1 MVRVVLRKLDS
12 MSSLEKVSF
21 PASHWLDHEV
31 STFPNAYNTAPL
43 CTKTVSDV
51 LTSVKNSQWKNK
63 VEEIKVCIAN
73 GDLKQAGDL
82 KKKLTAITFS
92 GTFSKRAGDSLL
104 KHSSILCVDL
114 DHLNEHVISV
124 KSKLI
129 DDPHVISVFISPSG
143 TGLKVLVAI
152 NATNADQH
160 LACYYATE
168 SYLKKYSDTFDE
180 SCKDVCRLCFGSY
193 DPDCYIAPK
202 DKLIQYISPQ
212 SIPLLSSSLSSSLS
226 TGYRLQDTV
235 YRTPLEPV
243 DHKELAL
250 ILSDRDRLLKE
261 NAKTHPDLV
270 LLYESVLIDKGEI
283 GLHKRN
289 EWLLEMVVFMY
300 HSFSFDMALQL
311 AELHRTIYT
320 ELYSGTQNDH
330 GKSFISL
337 WKGVEDNYHTK
348 LSEDELFFYNTLEE
362 PYRSAFRICRDFAR
376 RNPTL
381 HFFLGNDHLAS
392 RLGPKNHVKGSRFI
406 QRLIKIRVIEL
417 VEKGKQRQKGEK
429 RPPASTY
436 KWAVNT
442 TALNNQQEI
451 DNANEQQSA

>member
-1 MVRVVLRKLDS
+1 MTTQDLAPRS
-12 MSSLEKVSF
+12 ASF
-21 PASHWLDHEV
+21 WLNKEV
-31 STFPNAYNTAPL
+31 SLFPNAFVTEL
-43 CTKTVSDV
+43 
-51 LTSVKNSQWKNK
+51 LTTRNITYLLEAIKLGQWKDR
-63 VEEIKVCIAN
+63 VDQIRSHVRD
-73 GDLKQAGDL
+73 GDSENAESL
-82 KKKLTAITFS
+82 KKKLNAITFS
-92 GTFSKRAGDSLL
+92 GTFNKRSNESLNI
-104 KHSSILCVDL
+104 HSGILCVDL
-114 DHLNEHVISV
+114 DNLNHELLTTKDALS
-124 KSKLI
+124 S
-129 DDPHVISVFISPSG
+129 DPHVISAFISPRG
-143 TGLKVLVAI
+143 NGLKVLVAI
-152 NATNADQH
+152 DATNADQH
-160 LACYYATE
+160 LACFHATK
-168 SYLKKYSDTFDE
+168 SYFKKYSVTLDE

-212 SIPLLSSSLSSSLS
+212 STPLLSSSLSSSLS

-235 YRTPLEPV
+235 YRTPLEPI

-261 NAKTHPDLV
+261 NSKTHPDLV
-270 LLYESVLIDKGEI
+270 ILYESVLIDKGEI

-311 AELHRTIYT
+311 AELHRTIYPK
-320 ELYSGTQNDH
+320 LYSGTQYDH
-330 GKSFISL
+330 RKSFISL

-376 RNPTL
+376 RNSTL

-406 QRLIKIRVIEL
+406 QRLIKIDVIEL